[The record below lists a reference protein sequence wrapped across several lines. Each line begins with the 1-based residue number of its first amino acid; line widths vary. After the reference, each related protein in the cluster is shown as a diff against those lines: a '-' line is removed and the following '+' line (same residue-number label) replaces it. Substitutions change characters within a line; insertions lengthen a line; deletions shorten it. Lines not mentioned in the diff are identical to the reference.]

1 MVFRML
7 SPVIQY
13 IIERPANFGWCAEYP
28 RVVTV
33 GEHASAPLASALL
46 RDRSVEPMR
55 GSDLEALH
63 PAGERA
69 LVARLDDQMKMLAL
83 QADLTD
89 PEVGSTK
96 RRR

>member
-1 MVFRML
+1 MFRVMT
-7 SPVIQY
+7 PVVQY
-13 IIERPANFGWCAEYP
+13 VVERAANFGGRAEYP

-33 GEHASAPLASALL
+33 GEHAPASQAPALL

-63 PAGERA
+63 AAGERA
-69 LVARLDDQMKMLAL
+69 FIARLDDEMDVLAL
-83 QADLTD
+83 EADLAD
-89 PEVGSTK
+89 PEVGAVK